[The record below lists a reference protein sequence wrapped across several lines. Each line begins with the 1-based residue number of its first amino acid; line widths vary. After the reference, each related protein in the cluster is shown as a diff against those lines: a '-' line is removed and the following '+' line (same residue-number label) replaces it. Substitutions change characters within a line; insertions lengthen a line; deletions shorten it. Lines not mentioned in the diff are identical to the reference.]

1 MKFINV
7 GFNNMLNSSRVVA
20 VVSSD
25 SAPSKRLVQD
35 ARDGGRAVDCTC
47 GRKTKCVIITD
58 SDHVVLS
65 ALPAET
71 VAARLNGSEEE
82 EAAHPGRDEQ

>member
-7 GFNNMLNSSRVVA
+7 GFNNMLNASRVVA

-25 SAPSKRLVQD
+25 SAPSKRLIQD

-47 GRKTKCVIITD
+47 GRKTRCVIITD

-65 ALPAET
+65 ALLAET
-71 VAARLNGSEEE
+71 VAARLNGSEED
-82 EAAHPGRDEQ
+82 EAAHPVKDEQ